1 MVLSEEQTEGEKSS
15 LPKKDVDAA
24 RPPDDRDSRIQAAR
38 ERFLARKT
46 KS

>member
-1 MVLSEEQTEGEKSS
+1 MVQSEEQTEGEKLS
-15 LPKKDVDAA
+15 LLKKDVDAA